1 MEITFISQMEK
12 RKITKGTQ
20 GLDKKKTISAL
31 SSELL
36 IK

>member
-20 GLDKKKTISAL
+20 GLDKKKL
-31 SSELL
+31 FQPYHQNC
-36 IK
+36 